1 MATQKPK
8 KKEPKQ
14 SVNTSNV
21 PKPGMHLYVPGA
33 TCEDEDQLPTHIA
46 PPAAVSAESP
56 AQPVGK
62 ERVET
67 APTAID
73 EDGQRADRD
82 TREGDEGESAKPTKP
97 AQPVKPVKPAAPEAP
112 AKPAKSAKPV
122 KPAATKA
129 PESPAKPAKPAKPA
143 EPDKPAAPKAPAE
156 PGKAVAPVE
165 DAKPAQC
172 ALDGDALAA
181 TVATAVLAVAGVRR
195 LYRPRFIPIP
205 LGKGEDGGNYV
216 HLDASRSR
224 CRIRLGIRAQAPVR
238 QILTDVAAAAR
249 TKLESN
255 GWDHPFVEVTAVVC
269 EES

>member
-14 SVNTSNV
+14 SVDTSNV

-56 AQPVGK
+56 AQSVGK

-67 APTAID
+67 ASTAID

-82 TREGDEGESAKPTKP
+82 TRGGDEGESAKPAKP
-97 AQPVKPVKPAAPEAP
+97 AEPVKPAAPKAPETP
-112 AKPAKSAKPV
+112 AKPAKPAEPV
-122 KPAATKA
+122 KSAA
-129 PESPAKPAKPAKPA
+129 PETPAKPAKPAKPV
-143 EPDKPAAPKAPAE
+143 KPAATKAPAE

-172 ALDGDALAA
+172 ALGGDALAA

-255 GWDHPFVEVTAVVC
+255 GWDQPFVEVTAVVC

>member
-14 SVNTSNV
+14 SVDTSNV

-46 PPAAVSAESP
+46 PPAAVSAQSP

-82 TREGDEGESAKPTKP
+82 TREGDEGESAKPAKP
-97 AQPVKPVKPAAPEAP
+97 AKPVKPAAPE
-112 AKPAKSAKPV
+112 
-122 KPAATKA
+122 T
-129 PESPAKPAKPAKPA
+129 PAKPAKPAKPV
-143 EPDKPAAPKAPAE
+143 KPAATKAPAE

-172 ALDGDALAA
+172 ALGGDALAA

-255 GWDHPFVEVTAVVC
+255 GWDQPFVEVTAVVC

>member
-14 SVNTSNV
+14 SVDTSNV

-56 AQPVGK
+56 AQSVGK

-67 APTAID
+67 ASTAID

-82 TREGDEGESAKPTKP
+82 TRGGDEGESAKPAKP
-97 AQPVKPVKPAAPEAP
+97 AEPVKPAAP
-112 AKPAKSAKPV
+112 
-122 KPAATKA
+122 KA

-143 EPDKPAAPKAPAE
+143 EPDKPAATKAPAE

-165 DAKPAQC
+165 DAKPAQS
-172 ALDGDALAA
+172 ALGGDALAA

-205 LGKGEDGGNYV
+205 LGKGEDGGDYV

-255 GWDHPFVEVTAVVC
+255 GWDQPFVEVTAVVC

>member
-14 SVNTSNV
+14 SVDTSNV

-56 AQPVGK
+56 AQSVGK

-82 TREGDEGESAKPTKP
+82 TREGDEGESAKPAKP
-97 AQPVKPVKPAAPEAP
+97 AKPVKPAAPE
-112 AKPAKSAKPV
+112 
-122 KPAATKA
+122 T
-129 PESPAKPAKPAKPA
+129 PAKPAKPAKPV
-143 EPDKPAAPKAPAE
+143 KPAAPKAPAE

-172 ALDGDALAA
+172 ALGGDALAA
-181 TVATAVLAVAGVRR
+181 TVATAVMAVAGVRR

-255 GWDHPFVEVTAVVC
+255 GWDQPFVEVTAVVC

>member
-14 SVNTSNV
+14 SVDTSNV

-82 TREGDEGESAKPTKP
+82 TREGDEGESAKPPKP
-97 AQPVKPVKPAAPEAP
+97 AKPVKPVKPVAPETP
-112 AKPAKSAKPV
+112 AKPAKPAKPV
-122 KPAATKA
+122 KPAASKA
-129 PESPAKPAKPAKPA
+129 PESPAKPAKPA
-143 EPDKPAAPKAPAE
+143 EPVKPAASKAPAE

-165 DAKPAQC
+165 DAKPAQS
-172 ALDGDALAA
+172 ALGGDALAA

-205 LGKGEDGGNYV
+205 LGKREDGGNYV

-224 CRIRLGIRAQAPVR
+224 CRIRIGIRAQAPVR

-255 GWDHPFVEVTAVVC
+255 GWGQPFVEVTAVVC
-269 EES
+269 EEF

>member
-14 SVNTSNV
+14 SVDTSNV

-56 AQPVGK
+56 AQSVGK

-82 TREGDEGESAKPTKP
+82 TREGDEGESAKPAKP
-97 AQPVKPVKPAAPEAP
+97 AKPVKPAAP
-112 AKPAKSAKPV
+112 
-122 KPAATKA
+122 KA

-143 EPDKPAAPKAPAE
+143 EPDKPAATKAPAE

-165 DAKPAQC
+165 DAKPAQS
-172 ALDGDALAA
+172 ALGGDALAA

-205 LGKGEDGGNYV
+205 LGKGEDGGDYV

-255 GWDHPFVEVTAVVC
+255 GWDQPFVEVTAVVC